1 MGVLELFARDS
12 EVGAIWLIF
21 GVVCIMFVNTVT
33 QKHSADGMA
42 SLVPEHDQCQPNILQ
57 VSVHD

>member
-21 GVVCIMFVNTVT
+21 GVVCIMFVNAVT
-33 QKHSADGMA
+33 
-42 SLVPEHDQCQPNILQ
+42 
-57 VSVHD
+57 